1 MLNFIITAIKI
12 IFVLGFLIF
21 IHEGGHF
28 IIAKLCKV
36 RVNEFA
42 IGFGP
47 TIWKKQG
54 KETKYA
60 LRLIPLGGFVS
71 MEGEEEHSDKEG
83 SFSKASV
90 WKRIAIVSAGAI
102 VNIIF
107 AIIVFFILAS
117 ILQGNIGYGIMSTK
131 KFIGSIFESLKM
143 MFTGKVGMNDM
154 MGPVGLGSVVSSTTG
169 IADFVY
175 ILSVISL
182 SLGVTNLLP
191 IPALD
196 GGKILILLIE
206 AIRRKPMKED
216 LEIKIQML
224 GFAFLITLS
233 LIVTYNDIA
242 RII

>member
-1 MLNFIITAIKI
+1 MLTFIINAIKI

-28 IIAKLCKV
+28 IVAKLCKV
-36 RVNEFA
+36 KVNEFA
-42 IGFGP
+42 LGFGP

-71 MEGEEEHSDKEG
+71 MEGEEEHSEEEG
-83 SFSKASV
+83 SFSKANV
-90 WKRIAIVSAGAI
+90 WKRIAIVAAGAT
-102 VNIIF
+102 VNILF
-107 AIIVFFILAS
+107 AILVFFILAS
-117 ILQGNIGYGIMSTK
+117 ILQKNMYYGLISTGR
-131 KFIGSIFESLKM
+131 FLGSIFESLKM
-143 MFTGKVGMNDM
+143 LFTGNVGMNDM
-154 MGPVGLGSVVSSTTG
+154 MGPVGLSAVVSSTKG
-169 IADFVY
+169 ITDFVY

-206 AIRRKPMKED
+206 AIRRKPMKEE
-216 LEIKIQML
+216 LEMKIQML
-224 GFAFLITLS
+224 GFAFIITLS
-233 LIVTYNDIA
+233 LIVTYNDIV

>member
-1 MLNFIITAIKI
+1 
-12 IFVLGFLIF
+12 
-21 IHEGGHF
+21 
-28 IIAKLCKV
+28 
-36 RVNEFA
+36 
-42 IGFGP
+42 
-47 TIWKKQG
+47 
-54 KETKYA
+54 
-60 LRLIPLGGFVS
+60 
-71 MEGEEEHSDKEG
+71 MEGEDEHSDEEG
-83 SFSKASV
+83 SFSKASIL
-90 WKRIAIVSAGAI
+90 KRIAIVSAGAI

-107 AIIVFFILAS
+107 AIIVFFIIAS
-117 ILQGNIGYGIMSTK
+117 ILQKNIYYGLLSTGN
-131 KFIGSIFESLKM
+131 FLGSIVESLKM
-143 MFTGKVGMNDM
+143 LFTGNVGMNDM
-154 MGPVGLGSVVSSTTG
+154 MGPVGLSTVVSSTQG
-169 IADFVY
+169 IIDFLY

-233 LIVTYNDIA
+233 LIVTYNDII